1 MSLFLRVIELGFPDN
16 EAIDYEVGIDY
27 EKIRRIVHEEVEKE
41 IQSAIRGIF
50 EAVRE
55 TVADME
61 KKP

>member
-1 MSLFLRVIELGFPDN
+1 MSEKELPV
-16 EAIDYEVGIDY
+16 DYHIGIDY

-41 IQSAIRGIF
+41 IQSAVRGIF
-50 EAVRE
+50 EAIKE